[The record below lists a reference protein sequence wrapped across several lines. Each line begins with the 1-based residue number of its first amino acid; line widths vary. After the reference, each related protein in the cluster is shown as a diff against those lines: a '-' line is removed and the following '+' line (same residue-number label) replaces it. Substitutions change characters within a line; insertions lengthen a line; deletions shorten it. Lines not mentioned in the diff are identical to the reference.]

1 MSIRRESWK
10 EALLIITLG
19 RASITNVPRGDLA
32 GSQTCHPEGMADR
45 ARALPEN
52 VEGPIFVDATCIDCD
67 TCRQLAPTVFG
78 ETGEFSFVKLQP
90 HDPAEELAAL
100 RALVA
105 CPTGSIGTAG
115 KERVGEAVAS
125 FPMPLDDGV
134 SYCGFNSPKSFGGNS
149 YFLEHPDGNWLIDA
163 PRYVEHLVRRFA
175 ERGGIR
181 YIFLTH
187 RDDVADARKYAKRF
201 GAERIIHRLELS
213 AQPDAERVVDGTSPV
228 ELAPGF
234 LAIPTPG
241 HTRGH
246 CVLLAAERFLFS
258 GDHIWWS
265 RNSQRLTASGSVC
278 WYSWERQVE
287 SVALLEGF
295 RFEWVLP
302 GHGERAHFSAEEM
315 QRQVRR
321 LIDATV

>member
-1 MSIRRESWK
+1 
-10 EALLIITLG
+10 
-19 RASITNVPRGDLA
+19 
-32 GSQTCHPEGMADR
+32 MADR

-78 ETGEFSFVKLQP
+78 ETGEYSFVKLQP
-90 HDPAEELAAL
+90 RDTVEELAAL

-105 CPTGSIGTAG
+105 CPTGSIGTAA
-115 KERVGEAVAS
+115 KEHVAEAVAA
-125 FPMPLDDGV
+125 FPMRLDDGV

-149 YFLEHPDGNWLIDA
+149 YFVEHADGNWLIDS

-175 ERGGIR
+175 ERGGLR

-187 RDDVADARKYAKRF
+187 RDDVADAAKYAKRF

-213 AQPDAERVVDGTSPV
+213 AQPDAERVIDGTEQM

-246 CVLLAAERFLFS
+246 CALLAGERFLFS

-265 RNSQRLTASGSVC
+265 RNRGRLTASRSVC

-302 GHGERAHFSAEEM
+302 GHGERAWFPVEEM
-315 QRQVRR
+315 RQQVHR
-321 LIDATV
+321 LIDATT

>member
-1 MSIRRESWK
+1 
-10 EALLIITLG
+10 
-19 RASITNVPRGDLA
+19 
-32 GSQTCHPEGMADR
+32 MANR

-52 VEGPIFVDATCIDCD
+52 VEGPIFVDSTCIDCD

-78 ETGEFSFVKLQP
+78 ETGDFSFVKQQP
-90 HDPAEELAAL
+90 RDEGEQLAAL

-105 CPTGSIGTAG
+105 CPTGSIGTSD
-115 KERVGEAVAS
+115 KQRVAEAVS
-125 FPMPLDDGV
+125 EFPMPLDQCV
-134 SYCGFNSPKSFGGNS
+134 YYCGFTSPKSFGGNS
-149 YFLEHPDGNWLIDA
+149 YFLQHPEGNWLIDS
-163 PRYVEHLVRRFA
+163 PRFVEHLARRF
-175 ERGGIR
+175 EELGGVR

-187 RDDVADARKYAKRF
+187 RDDIADADKYALRF
-201 GAERIIHRLELS
+201 GAQRIIHRLELS
-213 AQPDAERVVDGTSPV
+213 AQPDAERVIDGMAPL

-246 CVLLAAERFLFS
+246 CALLAGERYLFS

-265 RNSQRLTASGSVC
+265 RNRGRLGASQTVC

-287 SVALLEGF
+287 SVALLSQY

-302 GHGERAHFSAEEM
+302 GHGERAHFDSDEM
-315 QRQVRR
+315 RRQVAR
-321 LIDATV
+321 LISETR

>member
-1 MSIRRESWK
+1 
-10 EALLIITLG
+10 
-19 RASITNVPRGDLA
+19 
-32 GSQTCHPEGMADR
+32 
-45 ARALPEN
+45 
-52 VEGPIFVDATCIDCD
+52 
-67 TCRQLAPTVFG
+67 LAPTVFG

-90 HDPAEELAAL
+90 RGPAEELAAL

-105 CPTGSIGTAG
+105 CPTGSIGTAAKG
-115 KERVGEAVAS
+115 RVPEAVAG
-125 FPMPLDDGV
+125 FPMTLADGV

-175 ERGGIR
+175 ERGGLR

-187 RDDVADARKYAKRF
+187 RDDVADAHKYAKRF

-213 AQPDAERVVDGTSPV
+213 AQPGAERVIDGTVPA
-228 ELAPGF
+228 ELVPGF

-246 CVLLAAERFLFS
+246 CALLAAGRFLFS

-265 RNSQRLTASGSVC
+265 RNRGRLTASRSVC

-302 GHGERAHFSAEEM
+302 GHGERAHFPAEEM
-315 QRQVRR
+315 RRQVRR
-321 LIDATV
+321 LIDATT

>member
-1 MSIRRESWK
+1 
-10 EALLIITLG
+10 
-19 RASITNVPRGDLA
+19 
-32 GSQTCHPEGMADR
+32 
-45 ARALPEN
+45 
-52 VEGPIFVDATCIDCD
+52 
-67 TCRQLAPTVFG
+67 
-78 ETGEFSFVKLQP
+78 VKLQP
-90 HDPAEELAAL
+90 RDPAEELAAL

-115 KERVGEAVAS
+115 KARVAEAVAE
-125 FPMPLDDGV
+125 FPMTLEDGV

-163 PRYVEHLVRRFA
+163 PRYVKHLVRRFA
-175 ERGGIR
+175 GRGGLR

-187 RDDVADARKYAKRF
+187 RDDVADAGKYAKRF

-213 AQPDAERVVDGTSPV
+213 AQPDAERVMDGMAPV
-228 ELAPGF
+228 ELTPGF

-246 CVLLAAERFLFS
+246 CALLVAERFLFS

-265 RNSQRLTASGSVC
+265 RNRGRLTASRSVC

-302 GHGERAHFSAEEM
+302 GHGERAHFPAEEM
-315 QRQVRR
+315 RRQVRR
-321 LIDATV
+321 LIDATA